1 MFYHIIVKVYCFIT
15 YLTLDF
21 RFAMQKDIRSDF
33 EEFRPYL
40 AANRA
45 EILQT
50 QSDFCRS
57 VAEANIDL
65 MRSLWNDS
73 PESMCFKVT
82 ENCFSAFLLQ
92 CHSISC
98 F

>member
-1 MFYHIIVKVYCFIT
+1 
-15 YLTLDF
+15 
-21 RFAMQKDIRSDF
+21 MQKDIRSDF

-82 ENCFSAFLLQ
+82 ENCFSAFLLLGLIAIPR
-92 CHSISC
+92 CHVPLRNGIYDVNSTVLCTSDK
-98 F
+98 